1 MYVRTVQQTRLQK
14 VFFFNVTILYLYSND
29 PDSVQKLWRSY
40 KMSPFWKISLKCQI
54 WFKSFPLPSKS
65 VSFWHF
71 LSLTSFFIA
80 EKHIFC
86 FLPGEWEI
94 FIKYSVCEYIPYYT
108 VKLYIVQYM
117 SYNKNE
123 YYKHNKTIL
132 INILNPTYPGC
143 CAEMMKHF

>member
-1 MYVRTVQQTRLQK
+1 MEYFSEMSNMVYCTSSLSQQ
-14 VFFFNVTILYLYSND
+14 
-29 PDSVQKLWRSY
+29 
-40 KMSPFWKISLKCQI
+40 ISL
-54 WFKSFPLPSKS
+54 F
-65 VSFWHF
+65 
-71 LSLTSFFIA
+71 LTSFFIA
-80 EKHIFC
+80 EKHIFSV

-143 CAEMMKHF
+143 CAEMMHTFKKSYFKIIVLG